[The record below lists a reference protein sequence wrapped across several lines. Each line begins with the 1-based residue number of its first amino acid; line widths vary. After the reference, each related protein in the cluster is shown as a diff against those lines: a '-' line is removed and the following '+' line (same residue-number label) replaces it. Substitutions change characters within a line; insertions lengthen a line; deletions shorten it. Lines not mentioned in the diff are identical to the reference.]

1 MFIIGC
7 SKQYVY
13 HTYYGDIDIDTMEVA
28 YTIDGFDWYLVRSVE
43 KDSFNWNGEWKYIY
57 GPIKDYYCPV
67 NNLYEETFPDNQ
79 GNTIVKGIDPY
90 HQYDWLKDEEKNN

>member
-43 KDSFNWNGEWKYIY
+43 KDSFNWNGE
-57 GPIKDYYCPV
+57 
-67 NNLYEETFPDNQ
+67 
-79 GNTIVKGIDPY
+79 
-90 HQYDWLKDEEKNN
+90 